1 MLKRI
6 IILAAIVG
14 IPLGVWIAS
23 TYGQLTEVTFAV
35 ASSDHASGV
44 EGDQAPK
51 VIIVS
56 TIVNAAEAPER
67 IACTDHT
74 GAAFRVQY
82 TGSTPDEPF
91 ANGQVVRF
99 VGHVHDGH
107 DSYFHATQVYAQ

>member
-1 MLKRI
+1 MLNRLI
-6 IILAAIVG
+6 IITAIVG

-56 TIVNAAEAPER
+56 TIVNAVEAPER
-67 IACTDHT
+67 IACTDNT

-82 TGSTPDEPF
+82 TGNTPDAPF
-91 ANGQVVRF
+91 ASGQVVRF

-107 DSYFHATQVYAQ
+107 DPYFHATQVYAQ